1 MKELDITFQERERP
15 SRFQYLLPI
24 FASGFMNALQWTQQ
38 YSSSPF
44 DLVTLDSLRGYV
56 LTSSALPIKIRP
68 GSASS
73 LCATKRN
80 RDGSL
85 RRPGFS
91 TNSLTSSL
99 QSSLALS
106 SSIILRMLVVIGM
119 STFLISASSASIC
132 RRSFSS
138 YHCTVIL
145 QLLLFFSTVLA
156 CHPFQLQQRCRRS
169 TAKEI
174 FEWFY

>member
-1 MKELDITFQERERP
+1 
-15 SRFQYLLPI
+15 
-24 FASGFMNALQWTQQ
+24 
-38 YSSSPF
+38 
-44 DLVTLDSLRGYV
+44 
-56 LTSSALPIKIRP
+56 
-68 GSASS
+68 
-73 LCATKRN
+73 
-80 RDGSL
+80 L